1 MQKNLTTVL
10 YTINIW
16 YVRAIQCLHNR
27 VVLMICQNLHL
38 PPTAST
44 ASTVQVYEEK
54 TASQP

>member
-38 PPTAST
+38 PPTASR
-44 ASTVQVYEEK
+44 VQVYELK